1 MRYQGRLHDWN
12 DDKGFGFVTPN
23 GGGDKAFAHIKA
35 FRRGSRRP
43 VDGDLITY
51 AIARDARGR
60 LQANDIRFV
69 GMAEPADDRARPGMI
84 GPAFALVFCAALV
97 GAGLVGQVSL
107 NVPLAYAAMS
117 TVAFVAYGLDKS
129 AATAGRRRTPE
140 STLHFL
146 GLACGWPGALLAQR
160 AFRHKSRKAAFQST
174 FRGTVVV
181 NVAVLLFLAS
191 DAGRAWIAGIT
202 GNTA

>member
-23 GGGDKAFAHIKA
+23 GGGGKAFAHIKA

-43 VDGDLITY
+43 IDGDLITY
-51 AIARDARGR
+51 AIMRDARGR
-60 LQANDIRFV
+60 LQANDIRLV
-69 GMAEPADDRARPGMI
+69 GMAEPTDDRARPGMI
-84 GPAFALVFCAALV
+84 GPAFALVFCATLV
-97 GAGLVGQVSL
+97 GAGLVGQVSM
-107 NVPLAYAAMS
+107 NVPLAYAVMS

-174 FRGTVVV
+174 HWGTVVV
-181 NVAVLLFLAS
+181 NVVVLLLLAS
-191 DAGRAWIAGIT
+191 DAGHAWIAGIT